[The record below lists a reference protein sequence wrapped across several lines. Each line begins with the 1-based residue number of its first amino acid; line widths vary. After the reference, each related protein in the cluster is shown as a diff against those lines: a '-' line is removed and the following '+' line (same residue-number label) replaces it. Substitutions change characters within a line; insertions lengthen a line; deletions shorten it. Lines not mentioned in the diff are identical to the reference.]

1 MKRSL
6 DIFHPLLVG
15 VMPGDPSKENRGKSF
30 VPGDRAC
37 IRYLV
42 LPLLLEADEGV
53 ASYMDISNGL
63 IAKGVLGLGGNV
75 VGVSRCSP
83 LVSFIVLV
91 EGVAAEVGS
100 ELSLNVGFFST
111 VAPFVALDRGG
122 NAASRFDS

>member
-1 MKRSL
+1 MKRSP

-15 VMPGDPSKENRGKSF
+15 VMPGDPSNENKGKSF
-30 VPGDRAC
+30 VPGDRAF

-42 LPLLLEADEGV
+42 LPPLLEADEGV
-53 ASYMDISNGL
+53 ASYIDISNGL

-83 LVSFIVLV
+83 LVSFIILV
-91 EGVAAEVGS
+91 VGVASEVGN
-100 ELSLNVGFFST
+100 ELSFNVGFLSA